1 MVGIPWIWMGVGWTI
16 PFFFSPF
23 RMAAKTIRVKSGPL
37 GWSCEWG
44 AACKIGEMDL
54 TLRKLHLS
62 KALNGWWNAFTF
74 NKNMVLLPYTFVP
87 CWRHAENVTWR
98 IPAEENIRNYLVLSL
113 MQTHMIWQINGE
125 WKSAHLVFIGSSY
138 VIPLAISFTDIR
150 ADKDIERCRF
160 MMILFT
166 NTFKNLANDSVLAY
180 LCLQPHFPEFF
191 LPLSTASPLQ
201 TPFELELLM
210 WELTINKNYGRKKQ
224 RPLKKI
230 NIGLY
235 FFFPFETILY
245 YKYNLSEN
253 IFKK

>member
-1 MVGIPWIWMGVGWTI
+1 MKLTWLVFPESEWVLGERFLSSSVLSGWLQ
-16 PFFFSPF
+16 
-23 RMAAKTIRVKSGPL
+23 KTIRVKSGPL
-37 GWSCEWG
+37 AWSCEWG

-74 NKNMVLLPYTFVP
+74 NKNMVLLPYTFVS

-150 ADKDIERCRF
+150 ADKDIEQVYDDKYFLPIHLRTWQI
-160 MMILFT
+160 ILF
-166 NTFKNLANDSVLAY
+166 
-180 LCLQPHFPEFF
+180 
-191 LPLSTASPLQ
+191 
-201 TPFELELLM
+201 
-210 WELTINKNYGRKKQ
+210 
-224 RPLKKI
+224 
-230 NIGLY
+230 
-235 FFFPFETILY
+235 
-245 YKYNLSEN
+245 
-253 IFKK
+253 